1 MVTACDRRLLLRLT
15 DDDAEYSTEEQR
27 LQVKQVASV
36 SFLTAAVVSLTD
48 QHNRHTETHTRGGA
62 LEVISHRRC

>member
-27 LQVKQVASV
+27 FQVASV

>member
-15 DDDAEYSTEEQR
+15 DNDAEYSTDEQR
-27 LQVKQVASV
+27 FQVASV